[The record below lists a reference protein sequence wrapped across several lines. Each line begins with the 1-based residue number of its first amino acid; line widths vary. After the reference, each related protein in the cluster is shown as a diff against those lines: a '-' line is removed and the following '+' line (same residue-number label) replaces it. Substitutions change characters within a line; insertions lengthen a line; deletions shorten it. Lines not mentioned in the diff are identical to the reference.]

1 MSVAR
6 TTETPRR
13 WAWLL
18 VGVTVVFL
26 GLFLVVPAVS
36 IFSVALSKGGSRYV
50 AAITHPDAI
59 AAIELTLI
67 SVAIAVPLNT
77 LFGVTSAWAI
87 TRFSFRGK
95 AFLLA
100 LIDMPFAV
108 SPVVAGLMFVFL
120 FGARGLFGPWLIAH
134 DLQVI
139 YATPGIVLATV
150 FVTFPFVARELI
162 PLMDALGSDEEIAA
176 ASLGANG
183 WWIFRRVT
191 LPSIRWG
198 LLYGVLVCTARA
210 AGEFGAVSVV
220 SGHVRGGT
228 NTMPLHIEVL
238 YNEYDEVGAFAVAS
252 LLGIIG
258 VVALVAKKIV
268 EWRIASEGRERE
280 YRDT

>member
-1 MSVAR
+1 LVLVA
-6 TTETPRR
+6 
-13 WAWLL
+13 A
-18 VGVTVVFL
+18 GFL
-26 GLFLVVPAVS
+26 GLFLVVPAIS
-36 IFSVALSKGGSRYV
+36 IFSVALSRGGSRYV
-50 AAITHPDAI
+50 EAITHPDAL
-59 AAIELTLI
+59 AAVQLTLI
-67 SVAIAVPLNT
+67 SVVIAVPLNT
-77 LFGVTSAWAI
+77 VFGVTAAWAI
-87 TRFSFRGK
+87 TRFAFRGK

-134 DLQVI
+134 DLQVV
-139 YATPGIVLATV
+139 YSTPGIVLATV

-252 LLGIIG
+252 LLGVMG
-258 VVALVAKKIV
+258 VIALVAKKVV
-268 EWRIASEGRERE
+268 EWRIAVEGRRE
-280 YRDT
+280 ST

>member
-1 MSVAR
+1 MSVSR
-6 TTETPRR
+6 STEAPRG
-13 WAWLL
+13 ASWLL
-18 VGVTVVFL
+18 VVVAASFLGVFL
-26 GLFLVVPAVS
+26 VLPAIS
-36 IFSVALSKGGSRYV
+36 IFSVALSRGGSRYV

-59 AAIELTLI
+59 AAIELSLI

-77 LFGVTSAWAI
+77 FFGVAAAWAI
-87 TRFSFRGK
+87 TRFAFRGK
-95 AFLLA
+95 AILLA
-100 LIDMPFAV
+100 LIDLPFAV
-108 SPVVAGLMFVFL
+108 SPVVVGLMFVFL
-120 FGARGLFGPWLIAH
+120 FGARGLFGPWLLAH
-134 DLQVI
+134 DLQII
-139 YATPGIVLATV
+139 YATPGIVIATV

-252 LLGIIG
+252 LLGVIG
-258 VVALVAKKIV
+258 VVALIAKKIV
-268 EWRIASEGRERE
+268 EWRIAAEGRDRE
-280 YRDT
+280 HRGT

>member
-1 MSVAR
+1 MNISR
-6 TTETPRR
+6 TTESPRGLG
-13 WAWLL
+13 WLL
-18 VGVTVVFL
+18 VLVAAGFL
-26 GLFLVVPAVS
+26 GLFLVVPAIS
-36 IFSVALSKGGSRYV
+36 IFSVALSRGGSRYV
-50 AAITHPDAI
+50 EAITHPDAL
-59 AAIELTLI
+59 AAVQLTLI
-67 SVAIAVPLNT
+67 SVVIAVPLNT
-77 LFGVTSAWAI
+77 VFGVTAAWAI
-87 TRFSFRGK
+87 TRFAFRGK

-134 DLQVI
+134 DLQVV
-139 YATPGIVLATV
+139 YSTPGIVLATV

-252 LLGIIG
+252 LLGVMG
-258 VVALVAKKIV
+258 VIALVAKMVV
-268 EWRIASEGRERE
+268 EWRIAAEGRRE
-280 YRDT
+280 ST